1 MTRDPHPVPR
11 HCLDPW
17 CFWVSFLPANPPQR
31 CCRRSQ
37 SYQWSRNS
45 CLQDAAAR
53 SRCGLRGVVEPA
65 HRSHENGMFLLGRDE
80 QNQPAET
87 CDMCSVQQ
95 PKQPMFIWSWWS
107 WLVKNGIPS
116 SWMMIIQKYPKS
128 VVSYNLRTNHQPA
141 GVSWAHAQ
149 RLRSKMVKICQ
160 LGWHMNGMLQ
170 GKQYRYSWILYYI
183 NIK

>member
-1 MTRDPHPVPR
+1 MTRIHPVHSQALSWSVVFLGVFSACQPTTKV
-11 HCLDPW
+11 LQKITKLPMI
-17 CFWVSFLPANPPQR
+17 SKQLPAR
-31 CCRRSQ
+31 CWRDPGWRRGTGQ
-37 SYQWSRNS
+37 SKPLVV
-45 CLQDAAAR
+45 CLYW
-53 SRCGLRGVVEPA
+53 VEI
-65 HRSHENGMFLLGRDE
+65 

-128 VVSYNLRTNHQPA
+128 VVSFYLRTNHQPA
-141 GVSWAHAQ
+141 GVSWAHAL
-149 RLRSKMVKICQ
+149 RLRSKYVNWDGTWMECFKGNNTDTPGI
-160 LGWHMNGMLQ
+160 
-170 GKQYRYSWILYYI
+170 SWILYYI